1 MDKTNEILTR
11 KNERE
16 MEREK
21 AIYNKIGKDTW
32 VKNKCDRTEP
42 FRWK

>member
-21 AIYNKIGKDTW
+21 AIYNKIGKDT
-32 VKNKCDRTEP
+32 
-42 FRWK
+42 